1 MLRGITCKIEGGQKV
16 GIVGRT
22 GSGKSTLISVL
33 FRLVEPSE
41 GQVLIDDLDISTIG
55 LHDLRSK
62 LSIISQEPTLF
73 KGPIRF
79 NLDPF
84 CQHSDPSIW
93 EVK

>member
-1 MLRGITCKIEGGQKV
+1 M
-16 GIVGRT
+16 
-22 GSGKSTLISVL
+22 L

-41 GQVLIDDLDISTIG
+41 GQVPIDDLDISTIW

-73 KGPIRF
+73 KGAIRF

-84 CQHSDPSIW
+84 CQHSDYTIW
-93 EVK
+93 EEKTEASGV